1 MTGILAVETATD
13 ACSVAVV
20 TEGEIRARHV
30 IAPRQ
35 HSKLLF
41 GLLDELLPGGN
52 LVARG
57 IEVIA
62 YGSGPGSFTGLR
74 IAASV
79 AQGLAYS
86 SRLPAVAVPTLE
98 VLAQGA
104 LQSGLATAD
113 DTVLSLLDARVNEVY
128 AAVYRFDSGL
138 AVPVEDPWVGAP
150 CDIAPA
156 YPGELCAVGSGCR
169 YRDQFPA
176 PLETRLKTVQP
187 ELLPRASDMI
197 PLARARFAR
206 GDVQSPG
213 DIQPVY
219 VRDEIHWKKVG
230 EQGKRT

>member
-13 ACSVAVV
+13 ACSVAVFI
-20 TEGEIRARHV
+20 EGQTLVRHV

-41 GLLDELLPGGN
+41 GLLEELVPGGN

-79 AQGLAYS
+79 AQGIAYS
-86 SRLPAVAVPTLE
+86 SCLPAVAVPTLE

-104 LQSGLATAD
+104 LQSGVVTAD

-138 AVPVEDPWVGAP
+138 AVPVEGPWVGP
-150 CDIAPA
+150 PGDSAPA
-156 YPGELCAVGSGCR
+156 YPGDMCAVGSGCR
-169 YRDQFPA
+169 YLEQFPE
-176 PLETRLKTVQP
+176 PLRTRLKTVQP
-187 ELLPRASDMI
+187 ELLPRAGDMI
-197 PLARARFAR
+197 PLTQSRLAR
-206 GDVQSPG
+206 GDIQSPG
-213 DIQPVY
+213 DIQPMY
-219 VRDEIHWKKVG
+219 VRDEIHWKKLG